1 MTNLTFVDIL
11 PKTCKKTKTKK
22 GKGRKLR
29 EKIEFEK
36 SKKTEK
42 TEGIKARCHRN
53 LHLQGVV
60 ATALQQY
67 TTKF

>member
-1 MTNLTFVDIL
+1 M
-11 PKTCKKTKTKK
+11 
-22 GKGRKLR
+22 
-29 EKIEFEK
+29 EFEK

-42 TEGIKARCHRN
+42 TEGIKERSHRS

-60 ATALQQY
+60 TTALQQY